1 MREFNNNRNRRV
13 KIFGFGSIS
22 YSIPSDINK
31 WLYENHDL
39 EIVEILQS
47 SSLVGNET
55 HLIISIFYIAPPP
68 SF

>member
-1 MREFNNNRNRRV
+1 MREFNNNRKV

-31 WLYENHDL
+31 WFDENKDI

-47 SSLVGNET
+47 SSLVGKET
-55 HLIISIFYIAPPP
+55 HLIISIFYIEPTPADI
-68 SF
+68 